1 MTEADIVPGTVHLVD
16 IEGFLHV
23 KKEAG
28 SKHNIILVPQPTSDP
43 NDPLRWSKTKKN
55 LQFLLVWF
63 WAFMLAVAVA
73 FFGSLYGIWIGTEG
87 YTVSQLNN
95 MVGLIF
101 AFLGIGVLTLQP
113 TAMKLGRRF
122 VYLLCSVIGIVGLC
136 IGGSSNAMGSLYAY
150 GILCG
155 YAAAPVDSLVEISVT
170 DTFFKHETA
179 TYLGYVLLAL
189 YAGSFLGPTAAG
201 YVVNTLS
208 WRWTFWIQVIILGVT
223 LVVQIFCMQE
233 TMFSRLRFA
242 RTDDNLEAEI
252 LSQIKSHASGELPE
266 ESEKLDAV
274 IAVESANGA
283 SSQDLEQTGGVDS
296 SIAPRSYMEKLKPY
310 EITYND
316 ERTWL
321 AIFLR
326 PFTCYFP
333 AIIYGAFVYG
343 SQMAWLSLLNTTQS
357 TLFGAAPYN
366 FAADMIGTTGV
377 AAFVGSAI
385 GMLYGGKFSDYLI
398 IRLSERN
405 NGVFEPEFRL
415 WAMVVPTLL
424 NAAGILAY
432 GLAINNGI
440 AWPVP
445 VIIGKG
451 FLGFAMSAT
460 GSITLTYA
468 IDCYPKMAS
477 DAFVLMLF
485 IRNCIGCA
493 FTFGFE
499 HWLIA
504 CGLSQLTWLLFMI
517 SIVINGS
524 FIFFLK
530 WGKDFRRKTAER
542 YLNLVAT
549 GGTTH

>member
-23 KKEAG
+23 KKETG
-28 SKHNIILVPQPTSDP
+28 SKHNIILVPQPTSNP

-63 WAFMLAVAVA
+63 WAFMLAVSVA
-73 FFGSLYGIWIGTEG
+73 FFGSLYGVWISEEG
-87 YTVSQLNN
+87 YTIVKLNN
-95 MVGLIF
+95 MVGLLY
-101 AFLGIGVLTLQP
+101 AFLGIGVITLQP

-122 VYLLCSVIGIVGLC
+122 VYLICSVISLVALAV
-136 IGGSSNAMGSLYAY
+136 GGSAKSIAYLYAY
-150 GILCG
+150 GILSG
-155 YAAAPVDSLVEISVT
+155 YSAAPVDSLVEISVT

-201 YVVNTLS
+201 FIVEKHS
-208 WRWTFWIQVIILGVT
+208 WRWTYWTQIIIIGVT
-223 LVVQIFCMQE
+223 FIVQIFCMRE
-233 TMFSRLRFA
+233 TLFSRLRY
-242 RTDDNLEAEI
+242 TKNDNLEDNI
-252 LSQIKSHASGELPE
+252 LSQIQSHVSGALPE
-266 ESEKLDAV
+266 ESEKQY
-274 IAVESANGA
+274 SAETDNV
-283 SSQDLEQTGGVDS
+283 SLSQDIENMGEVDPT
-296 SIAPRSYMEKLKPY
+296 IAPRTYMEKLKPY

-316 ERTWL
+316 ERSWL
-321 AIFLR
+321 VIFLR
-326 PFTCYFP
+326 PFVCYFP
-333 AIIYGAFVYG
+333 GIIYGALVYG
-343 SQMAWLSLLNTTQS
+343 AQIAWLSLLTTTQA
-357 TLFGAAPYN
+357 TLFGAPPYN
-366 FAADMIGTTGV
+366 FAPDMVGTTGV
-377 AAFVGSAI
+377 AAFIGATF

-405 NGVFEPEFRL
+405 KGVFEPEFRL
-415 WAMVVPTLL
+415 WAMIIPTLI

-432 GLAINNGI
+432 GLGINNGVHWAI
-440 AWPVP
+440 P

-451 FLGFAMSAT
+451 FLGFSMSAT

-485 IRNCIGCA
+485 IRNCIGCG

-517 SIVINGS
+517 SIIINGS

-530 WGKDFRRKTAER
+530 WGKDFRRMTAKR
-542 YLNLVAT
+542 YLRLAKT
-549 GGTTH
+549 GGSTH